1 MFCLVDHTEHT
12 VFLSGALDSK
22 KTSETVEDVIIVVR
36 GGDSESVSRLAAK
49 KLPTPND
56 MQLWGDAV
64 FYNPDFLN
72 RKVISPTVPPKL

>member
-1 MFCLVDHTEHT
+1 M
-12 VFLSGALDSK
+12 
-22 KTSETVEDVIIVVR
+22 VEDVIVVVK

-49 KLPTPND
+49 KLPAPSD

-72 RKVISPTVPPKL
+72 RKVISLTALPNNIIVLWWGCE